1 MGNHHQASRLVLAMS
16 ASLLLL
22 LLLATPGHV
31 AGSGVL
37 QIRGI
42 PVAKN
47 SLYRPDRDFECL
59 DGSRLIP
66 FTWVNDDYCDCG
78 DSSDEPGTA
87 ACANGSFYCENAGHK
102 PAYIPSSWVND
113 GVCDCCDTS
122 DEYASRARCVN
133 NCNELGRE
141 ARLEQQ
147 KAEQL
152 ARDGNKLRLEL
163 VTRGKTIKAEHQ
175 SRLVKLR
182 ADYAETELMKKEKEI
197 LKTQAEER
205 ESLALEKYKPVEP
218 EQQPA
223 TEERPGEEEE
233 ELNVSEAEDYFKIL
247 DSDSSGTITVAELQT
262 RATFDKN
269 RDGAVSEEE
278 ALYFLNDKKE
288 VTPQEFVDTAW
299 ANIKPFLM
307 LEQGM
312 FKAAENKK
320 EADEQQQPLDDSH
333 HEREEEDEEEE
344 TTDTEEEETTP
355 EEEQETEPQE
365 PEVQY
370 DEETQALIDE
380 ANSARERFQ
389 ETVKAVNELQ
399 SEIRQLEEKLDR
411 DYGPEE
417 EFAALDG
424 ECFEYTDLEYIY
436 KLCLFGKTTQRSKSG
451 GNDVNLGHWYDWVGT
466 GDNKYTKMKYDQGLT
481 CWNGPA
487 RSTIVTMLCGTENK
501 LISVTEPSRC
511 EYAMEFST
519 PALCNPSSADSADK
533 HDEL

>member
-1 MGNHHQASRLVLAMS
+1 MDGHWAPRLLVCA
-16 ASLLLL
+16 ASLLL
-22 LLLATPGHV
+22 ATYTPGHV
-31 AGSGVL
+31 AGSVL
-37 QIRGI
+37 QLRGI

-47 SLYRPDRDFECL
+47 PLYRPDRDFECL

-66 FTWVNDDYCDCG
+66 FTRVNDDYCDCG
-78 DSSDEPGTA
+78 DGSDEPGTA
-87 ACANGSFYCENAGHK
+87 ACANGVFYCDNIGHK
-102 PAYIPSSWVND
+102 PQYIPSSRVND

-122 DEYASRARCVN
+122 DEYSSRVGCVN

-163 VTRGKTIKAEHQ
+163 VARGKNIRTEHQ
-175 SRLVKLR
+175 SRLAKLR
-182 ADYAETELMKKEKEI
+182 TDYVEAEMIKKEKEM
-197 LKTQAEER
+197 LKKQVEEL
-205 ESLALEKYKPVEP
+205 ESLALEKYKPVEA
-218 EQQPA
+218 EQPVA
-223 TEERPGEEEE
+223 EETVGEEEE
-233 ELNVSEAEDYFKIL
+233 EDSRTSEVEDYFKLL
-247 DSDSSGTITVAELQT
+247 DSDSSGTITIAELQT
-262 RATFDKN
+262 RITFDKN
-269 RDGAVSEEE
+269 KDSMVSEEE
-278 ALYFLNDKKE
+278 ALYFLGDKKE
-288 VTPQEFVDTAW
+288 VSLQEFRDIAW

-312 FKAAENKK
+312 FKPATDK
-320 EADEQQQPLDDSH
+320 EETDEQPEDVE
-333 HEREEEDEEEE
+333 HEKEGEISEGEEEDV
-344 TTDTEEEETTP
+344 P
-355 EEEQETEPQE
+355 EEEHDKEPTE

-389 ETVKAVNELQ
+389 EAEKTINELQ
-399 SEIRQLEEKLDR
+399 SEIRQLEEKIDR

-417 EFAALDG
+417 VFASFDG

-436 KLCLFGKTTQRSKSG
+436 KLCLYSMATQRSKSG
-451 GNDVNLGHWYDWVGT
+451 GSSVNLGHWNEWVGPP
-466 GDNKYTKMKYDQGLT
+466 GAKYTKMKYDRGLT

-487 RSTIVTMLCGTENK
+487 RSTIVTLSCGIENK
-501 LISVTEPSRC
+501 LTAVTEPNRC

-519 PALCNPSSADSADK
+519 PALCNPNTIEPADK

>member
-1 MGNHHQASRLVLAMS
+1 MDGHRASRLLAAFAVS
-16 ASLLLL
+16 ASLLL
-22 LLLATPGHV
+22 AAYTPGHV

-47 SLYRPDRDFECL
+47 PLYRPDSDFECL

-66 FTWVNDDYCDCG
+66 FTRVNDDYCDCG
-78 DSSDEPGTA
+78 DGSDEPGTA
-87 ACANGSFYCENAGHK
+87 ACANGFFYCENTGHK

-122 DEYASRARCVN
+122 DEYASRVACVD
-133 NCNELGRE
+133 NCSELGRE

-152 ARDGNKLRLEL
+152 AREGNKLRLEL
-163 VTRGKTIKAEHQ
+163 VARGKTLRTEHQ
-175 SRLVKLR
+175 SRLAKLR
-182 ADYAETELMKKEKEI
+182 TDYTEAELIKKEKEI
-197 LKTQAEER
+197 LKKQAEEL
-205 ESLALEKYKPVEP
+205 ESLALEKYKPAET
-218 EQQPA
+218 EQPTA
-223 TEERPGEEEE
+223 EETIGEEDEDE
-233 ELNVSEAEDYFKIL
+233 DSSVSEAEDYFKIL
-247 DSDSSGTITVAELQT
+247 DSDSSGTVTTAELQT
-262 RATFDKN
+262 RVTFDKN

-278 ALYFLNDKKE
+278 ALYFLGDKKE
-288 VTPQEFVDTAW
+288 VSLQEFVDNAW

-312 FKAAENKK
+312 FKAATDK
-320 EADEQQQPLDDSH
+320 EETDEQQPIEDLDQEKEGEIS
-333 HEREEEDEEEE
+333 EGEEEDV
-344 TTDTEEEETTP
+344 P
-355 EEEQETEPQE
+355 EEEHEKEPLE

-370 DEETQALIDE
+370 DEETQALVNE
-380 ANSARERFQ
+380 ATGARERFQ
-389 ETVKAVNELQ
+389 EAEKALNDLQ
-399 SEIRQLEEKLDR
+399 SEIRQLEEKMDR

-417 EFAALDG
+417 VFAPLDG

-436 KLCLFGKTTQRSKSG
+436 KLCLYSMATQRSKSG
-451 GNDVNLGHWYDWVGT
+451 GSSVNLGHWNEWVGPV
-466 GDNKYTKMKYDQGLT
+466 GAKYTKMKYDRGLT

-487 RSTIVTMLCGTENK
+487 RSTIVTLSCGTENGI
-501 LISVTEPSRC
+501 ISVTEPSRC

-519 PALCNPSSADSADK
+519 PALCNPSAAESSDR

>member
-1 MGNHHQASRLVLAMS
+1 MDGRRASRSLALAALM
-16 ASLLLL
+16 SLLL
-22 LLLATPGHV
+22 ATYTPGHV

-59 DGSRLIP
+59 DGSRLIS
-66 FTWVNDDYCDCG
+66 FTRVNDDYCDCG
-78 DSSDEPGTA
+78 DGSDEPGTA
-87 ACANGSFYCENAGHK
+87 ACTNGVFYCENTGHK

-122 DEYASRARCVN
+122 DEYASRVECIN

-141 ARLEQQ
+141 ARLIQQ

-152 ARDGNKLRLEL
+152 AREGNKLRVEL
-163 VTRGKTIKAEHQ
+163 VARGKTIKTEHQ
-175 SRLVKLR
+175 SRLAKLR
-182 ADYAETELMKKEKEI
+182 TDYTEAELIKKEKEL
-197 LKTQAEER
+197 LKKQAEEL
-205 ESLALEKYKPVEP
+205 ESIALEKYKPTET
-218 EQQPA
+218 EQPA
-223 TEERPGEEEE
+223 TEEAGGEEEE
-233 ELNVSEAEDYFKIL
+233 EDEDLSVSEVEDYFKIL
-247 DSDSSGTITVAELQT
+247 DSDSSGTITIVELQT

-269 RDGAVSEEE
+269 RDGVVSEEE
-278 ALYFLNDKKE
+278 ALYFLGDKE
-288 VTPQEFVDTAW
+288 VTLQQFTDNAW

-307 LEQGM
+307 LEQGI
-312 FKAAENKK
+312 FKAAK
-320 EADEQQQPLDDSH
+320 ERGEISDHQQPTEDLD
-333 HEREEEDEEEE
+333 HEKEEEVFDKEEEE
-344 TTDTEEEETTP
+344 VP
-355 EEEQETEPQE
+355 EEEHEKESPE

-380 ANSARERFQ
+380 ATNARERFQ
-389 ETVKAVNELQ
+389 ETEKAINELQ
-399 SEIRQLEEKLDR
+399 SEIRQLEEKLGR

-417 EFAALDG
+417 VFTSLDG
-424 ECFEYTDLEYIY
+424 ECFEYADLEYIY
-436 KLCLFGKTTQRSKSG
+436 KLCLYAMATQRSKSG
-451 GNDVNLGHWYDWVGT
+451 GSSVNLGHWNEWVGST
-466 GDNKYTKMKYDQGLT
+466 GAKYTKMKYDRGLT

-487 RSTIVTMLCGTENK
+487 RSTIVTLSCGTENK

-519 PALCNPSSADSADK
+519 PALCNPNAAETADK

>member
-1 MGNHHQASRLVLAMS
+1 MNNHHRALRKLILAMS

-22 LLLATPGHV
+22 LATLGHV
-31 AGSGVL
+31 AGSGVF

-66 FTWVNDDYCDCG
+66 FTWVNDDFCDCG

-102 PAYIPSSWVND
+102 PIYIPSSWVND
-113 GVCDCCDTS
+113 GVCDCCDMS
-122 DEYASRARCVN
+122 DEYASKTRCVN
-133 NCNELGRE
+133 NCGELGRE

-147 KAEQL
+147 KTEQL

-163 VTRGKTIKAEHQ
+163 VTRGKTIKAEQQ
-175 SRLVKLR
+175 SRLAKLR
-182 ADYAETELMKKEKEI
+182 TDYEEAELMKKEKEI

-205 ESLALEKYKPVEP
+205 ETLALEKYKPVEQ
-218 EQQPA
+218 EQQETA
-223 TEERPGEEEE
+223 TEERTGEEEE
-233 ELNVSEAEDYFKIL
+233 ESKEVSEAEDYFKIL
-247 DSDSSGTITVAELQT
+247 DSDSSGTITLAELQT
-262 RATFDKN
+262 RATFDKD

-278 ALYFLNDKKE
+278 ALYFLNNKKE
-288 VTPQEFVDTAW
+288 IGLLEFVDTAW

-312 FKAAENKK
+312 FKAAESKK
-320 EADEQQQPLDDSH
+320 ETDEQQPLDD
-333 HEREEEDEEEE
+333 HEREEDEEGELADEEEGAV
-344 TTDTEEEETTP
+344 P
-355 EEEQETEPQE
+355 EEEQEKEPQE

-399 SEIRQLEEKLDR
+399 SEIRELEEKVDR
-411 DYGPEE
+411 DYGPQE
-417 EFAALDG
+417 EFASLDG
-424 ECFEYTDLEYIY
+424 ECFEFGDLEYIY
-436 KLCLFGKTTQRSKSG
+436 KLCLFGKTTQKSKSG
-451 GNDVNLGHWYDWVGT
+451 GSDVNLGHWYDWAGPA
-466 GDNKYTKMKYDQGLT
+466 DNKYIKMKYDRGLT

-487 RSTIVTMLCGTENK
+487 RSTIVTLMCGIENK
-501 LISVTEPSRC
+501 LISVAEPSRC

-519 PALCNPSSADSADK
+519 PALCNPSSVDADK